1 MIVSASLNQAF
12 AAARRN
18 NRAAFIP
25 FVSGGFPDPASC
37 ADLIRGLD
45 DLGAEVI
52 EVGIPFSDPMADGPV
67 IQASSQKALERGATP
82 GRVLEMVAEVAPK
95 LRAALVL
102 MTYYNPVL
110 QMGLATFARLA
121 AGAGAAG
128 VIVPD
133 LPPEEAGPW
142 RRAAGAAGLDTILMA
157 APTTPAA
164 RLPLILEGCR
174 GFLYYVSLTGVTGA
188 GLTIAPDSLERLAGI
203 RAAAG
208 GLPVAVG
215 FGVARPEQAAA
226 LASAADGVIVG
237 SALMR
242 PILEA
247 SSTARGLEASL
258 SLAGALSAS
267 LGREPQAAAHDLG

>member
-1 MIVSASLNQAF
+1 MSASLNQAF
-12 AAARRN
+12 AAAREK

-25 FVSGGFPDPASC
+25 FVSGGFPDPVAC

-67 IQASSQKALERGATP
+67 IQASSQRALDQGMTP

-110 QMGLATFARLA
+110 QMGLAGFARLA
-121 AGAGAAG
+121 ASAGVAG

-133 LPPEEAGPW
+133 LPPEESGPW
-142 RRAAGAAGLDTILMA
+142 RRAAGDGGLDTIMMA
-157 APTTPAA
+157 APTTPAS
-164 RLPLILEGCR
+164 RLPLILDSCR

-188 GLTIAPDSLERLAGI
+188 GLTIAPQSLERLAGI

-242 PILEA
+242 PLLEA
-247 SSTARGLEASL
+247 SSTARGLAASL
-258 SLAGALSAS
+258 SLAGAINAS
-267 LGREPQAAAHDLG
+267 LERGSRPAVRDLG

>member
-1 MIVSASLNQAF
+1 MSASLSQAF
-12 AAARRN
+12 AAAQDK

-67 IQASSQKALERGATP
+67 IQASSQQALERGMTP
-82 GRVLEMVAEVAPK
+82 GRVLELVAELAPR

-110 QMGLATFARLA
+110 QMGLDGFARLA
-121 AGAGAAG
+121 TSAGVAG

-133 LPPEEAGPW
+133 LPPEEVGPW
-142 RRAAGAAGLDTILMA
+142 RRAAERAGLDTILMA
-157 APTTPAA
+157 APTTPTT
-164 RLPLILEGCR
+164 RLPLILESCR

-188 GLTIAPDSLERLAGI
+188 GLSIAPASLERLAGI
-203 RAAAG
+203 RAAAK

-215 FGVARPEQAAA
+215 FGVARPEQAAS
-226 LASAADGVIVG
+226 LATAADGVIVG

-242 PILEA
+242 PLLEA
-247 SSTARGLEASL
+247 ASPARGLEASL
-258 SLAGALSAS
+258 ALAGAISAA
-267 LGREPQAAAHDLG
+267 LARGQRAAAREPG

>member
-1 MIVSASLNQAF
+1 MSVDLNQAF
-12 AAARRN
+12 AAARQK

-52 EVGIPFSDPMADGPV
+52 EVGLPFSDPMADGPV
-67 IQASSQKALERGATP
+67 IQASSQQALERGATP
-82 GRVLEMVAEVAPK
+82 GRVLEMVAEVAPR
-95 LRAALVL
+95 LGAALVL

-110 QMGLATFARLA
+110 QMGLADFARRA
-121 AGAGAAG
+121 AEAGAAG

-142 RRAAGAAGLDTILMA
+142 RRAAGKAGLDTILMA
-157 APTTPAA
+157 APTTPAS

-188 GLTIAPDSLERLAGI
+188 GLTIAPDSLARLAGI

-247 SSTARGLEASL
+247 ASPARGVETSL
-258 SLAGALSAS
+258 SLAGAISAA
-267 LGREPQAAAHDLG
+267 LGREPGAAAHDLV

>member
-1 MIVSASLNQAF
+1 VSANLNQAF
-12 AAARRN
+12 AAAREK

-25 FVSGGFPDPASC
+25 FVSGGFPDPAAC

-67 IQASSQKALERGATP
+67 IQASSQKALEQGMTP
-82 GRVLEMVAEVAPK
+82 GRVLDMVAEVAPR

-102 MTYYNPVL
+102 MTYYNPVW
-110 QMGLATFARLA
+110 QMGLAGFARLA
-121 AGAGAAG
+121 ATSGVAG

-142 RRAAGAAGLDTILMA
+142 RRAAGDAGLDTILMA
-157 APTTPAA
+157 APTTPAS

-188 GLTIAPDSLERLAGI
+188 GLTIAPESLERLAGI

-226 LASAADGVIVG
+226 LAGAADGVIVG

-247 SSTARGLEASL
+247 ASPARGVAASL
-258 SLAGALSAS
+258 ALAGAIGAS
-267 LGREPQAAAHDLG
+267 LDRQPALAVGDRG

>member
-1 MIVSASLNQAF
+1 MSASLNQAF